1 MGEVMVYIN
10 DNPRH
15 RVVSNRI
22 DIEKRNLMVIA
33 RHDNG
38 FFYPG
43 NIAESW
49 GKPEEAEVNF
59 YQWGRKR
66 VPRYNIITIGGAV
79 PWPNL
84 HVWDYVLTRMRVL
97 GPSGMYIQYMPGR
110 VCYVPRLPPL
120 EHRFY
125 AVRIY
130 NGKIVDKKRKLLV
143 KISKSRYLELLDFL
157 QSVPEK
163 KKRKKRKAS
172 PPPSP
177 KESTDESDD
186 PKVKPDKPRCKQGD
200 LTKIEKAIQT
210 VSTTIEETGTKI
222 ENKMQII
229 GAQMDSKTCQT
240 NVENINTTITL
251 VGKDIKEAVEETSR
265 KISEG
270 TRTTADKIDE
280 LKKHM
285 KKKKTTKDSP
295 IPSPTPSPTPVPQ
308 RKSEGEE
315 EEEGKEEEEDLRKG
329 QEVLARW
336 SDDGWYYFG
345 LIESKEKK
353 KEESKGKSKGK
364 GKGKGKDESKEEI
377 KEESKEKGKEES
389 RGKRKEQNKDT
400 ICWMVKDSTGHTEYI
415 QRRNILTEEERK
427 QQIIQK
433 DDHVIAPHPDYYW
446 SYAPGRVIQVFK
458 KRVNVV
464 FFDDRHERIKIKDVY
479 KISQEQYHDDVITIQ
494 ECEEELKEAD
504 AVMLDKTTGK
514 YIPVTVRAPTGQ
526 QWFKIFDPNTRQRGN
541 LIFPNDLLPASD
553 HLHWKYTLAP
563 VKGRK
568 DIYMPARIRRTKPL
582 YFIVQFCDKQRPTDW
597 VAKSECFYLNKAY
610 YDFAVKFYQHKIKQ
624 SNSAR

>member
-1 MGEVMVYIN
+1 
-10 DNPRH
+10 
-15 RVVSNRI
+15 
-22 DIEKRNLMVIA
+22 
-33 RHDNG
+33 
-38 FFYPG
+38 
-43 NIAESW
+43 
-49 GKPEEAEVNF
+49 
-59 YQWGRKR
+59 
-66 VPRYNIITIGGAV
+66 
-79 PWPNL
+79 
-84 HVWDYVLTRMRVL
+84 VWDYVLTRMRVL

-163 KKRKKRKAS
+163 KKAS

-345 LIESKEKK
+345 LIE
-353 KEESKGKSKGK
+353 
-364 GKGKGKDESKEEI
+364 
-377 KEESKEKGKEES
+377 
-389 RGKRKEQNKDT
+389 N
-400 ICWMVKDSTGHTEYI
+400 
-415 QRRNILTEEERK
+415 
-427 QQIIQK
+427 
-433 DDHVIAPHPDYYW
+433 DHVIAPHPDYYW

-624 SNSAR
+624 